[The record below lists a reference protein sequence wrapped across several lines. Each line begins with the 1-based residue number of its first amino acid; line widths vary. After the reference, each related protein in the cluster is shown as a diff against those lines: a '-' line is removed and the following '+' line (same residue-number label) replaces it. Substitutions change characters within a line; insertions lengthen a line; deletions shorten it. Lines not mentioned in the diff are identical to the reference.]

1 MNRLN
6 VNKEIRYIHKA
17 LVTGIVLEPSLEPSL
32 GLVCPTSMGSHDDMN
47 FFSFLI
53 GSASMSSYLHE
64 IIEYGFIYDDT
75 NVLREVRSLGIKMEK
90 DLLNSTGGINT
101 QKGLVF
107 LASILGLGAASSF
120 KEIGF
125 YKSSHILKKIEKI
138 TRGLVEKELDN
149 KEKLE
154 THGEKVYTKYK
165 LKGIR
170 GEVESGLPSVRD
182 VGYPVFKANIESGL
196 SLEKSML
203 DTLLNLMGRVE
214 DSTIVHRSSIE
225 ELYRVQTIANEVVEL
240 GAFRS
245 KEGRVRLSYL
255 NEYLIKNKLSPGGSA
270 DLLSI
275 CISLYLLENEKFNLT
290 SIL

>member
-1 MNRLN
+1 
-6 VNKEIRYIHKA
+6 
-17 LVTGIVLEPSLEPSL
+17 
-32 GLVCPTSMGSHDDMN
+32 
-47 FFSFLI
+47 
-53 GSASMSSYLHE
+53 
-64 IIEYGFIYDDT
+64 
-75 NVLREVRSLGIKMEK
+75 
-90 DLLNSTGGINT
+90 
-101 QKGLVF
+101 
-107 LASILGLGAASSF
+107 
-120 KEIGF
+120 
-125 YKSSHILKKIEKI
+125 
-138 TRGLVEKELDN
+138 
-149 KEKLE
+149 
-154 THGEKVYTKYK
+154 
-165 LKGIR
+165 
-170 GEVESGLPSVRD
+170 
-182 VGYPVFKANIESGL
+182 
-196 SLEKSML
+196 ML